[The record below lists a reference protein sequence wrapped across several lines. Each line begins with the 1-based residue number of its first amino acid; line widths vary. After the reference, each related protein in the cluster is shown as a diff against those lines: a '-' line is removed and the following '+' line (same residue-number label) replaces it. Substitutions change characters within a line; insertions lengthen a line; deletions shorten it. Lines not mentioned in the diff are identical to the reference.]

1 MLNDDQ
7 DYEIMDNI
15 NMGDMQEALSEVNG
29 SAMQVNTL
37 TTPNEETKSVK
48 DAKLAVKTEK
58 IFICKEK
65 KF

>member
-7 DYEIMDNI
+7 DNEIMDNI

-48 DAKLAVKTEK
+48 DAKLAVKAEK
-58 IFICKEK
+58 SII
-65 KF
+65 